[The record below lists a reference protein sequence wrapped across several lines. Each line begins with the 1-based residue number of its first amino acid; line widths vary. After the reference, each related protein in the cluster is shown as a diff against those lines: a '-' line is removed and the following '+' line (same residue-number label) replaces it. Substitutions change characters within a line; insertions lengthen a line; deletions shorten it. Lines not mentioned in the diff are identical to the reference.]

1 MKSLFVLL
9 AAVANAK
16 SDHMEFGARFED
28 EIAIQE
34 GNNFTRAVT
43 VRLTDIGLS
52 EKEAGSFDTQYGIE
66 IFIKI
71 GDDTALK
78 VETGREPVAYDNFE
92 SVTGTLDESEEN
104 VWGLQ
109 FTIPDCTIAAMDGKS
124 IDVEAHIGNQYI
136 HAETKIA
143 MWKPA
148 DLIELDPITLTAV
161 QALEVVYNATTQ
173 IAARRTEGA
182 Y

>member
-16 SDHMEFGARFED
+16 SDHMEFAARFEE

-34 GNNFTRAVT
+34 GYNFTRAVT

-78 VETGREPVAYDNFE
+78 VETGREPVAYE
-92 SVTGTLDESEEN
+92 
-104 VWGLQ
+104 
-109 FTIPDCTIAAMDGKS
+109 
-124 IDVEAHIGNQYI
+124 
-136 HAETKIA
+136 
-143 MWKPA
+143 
-148 DLIELDPITLTAV
+148 
-161 QALEVVYNATTQ
+161 
-173 IAARRTEGA
+173 
-182 Y
+182 